1 MKLNLRVLVFASA
14 LFSFGL
20 AAGET
25 VDQCLIN
32 CPPGNN
38 GCSQCCLSQSDAA
51 NATCNSNCQAAQEPC
66 VNAAISSCG
75 PLEVDGLPVQPDY
88 PCITK
93 AMAPCNQAIADCEN
107 SCNDSAQIA
116 GGCPGEVLPQTCP
129 YNCQSWNPA
138 SQSCIGPEMNECAGM
153 MAVAAPLQTTE
164 SVAAASSP
172 TPSNPCYFDCQKWD
186 AATKSCI
193 GDAKNGCEAR
203 KARALQSA
211 AAAQEHTKQL
221 VAKSQPTARERKNKN

>member
-1 MKLNLRVLVFASA
+1 VKRNLRVLVFLSA
-14 LFSFGL
+14 LFTLGL
-20 AAGET
+20 TAGET
-25 VDQCLIN
+25 VDQCLTN

-38 GCSQCCLSQSDAA
+38 GCSQCCLSQSDAITSA
-51 NATCNSNCQAAQEPC
+51 CSANCQAAQSPC
-66 VNAAISSCG
+66 VTAAISSCG
-75 PLEVDGLPVQPDY
+75 PLEIDGVPVQPDY

-93 AMAPCNQAIADCEN
+93 AMAPCNQAIADCQN
-107 SCNDSAQIA
+107 GCQDVAQIA

-129 YNCQSWNPA
+129 FNCQSWNPA
-138 SQSCIGPEMNECAGM
+138 SQSCIGPDMNECAGM
-153 MAVAAPLQTTE
+153 MAVRAPLQTTE
-164 SVAAASSP
+164 SVAVSSP

-186 AATKSCI
+186 DATKSCI

-221 VAKSQPTARERKNKN
+221 MAKPKAATPQTKQKE